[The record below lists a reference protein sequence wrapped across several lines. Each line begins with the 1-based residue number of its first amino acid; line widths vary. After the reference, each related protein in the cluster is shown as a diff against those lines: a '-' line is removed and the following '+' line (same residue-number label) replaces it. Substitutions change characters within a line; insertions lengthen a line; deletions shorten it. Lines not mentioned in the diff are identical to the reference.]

1 MNWETIYR
9 RKVVDAAT
17 AVSYIDSGNLV
28 YVGGGAGAPAVLV
41 DALCARA
48 PELRDVQLIH
58 ILTFIGAPYVEP
70 KYEGSFRSNSLF
82 ISFSVSS
89 R

>member
-17 AVSYIDSGNLV
+17 AVSHIDSGNLV

-41 DALCARA
+41 DALCGRA
-48 PELRDVQLIH
+48 
-58 ILTFIGAPYVEP
+58 
-70 KYEGSFRSNSLF
+70 S
-82 ISFSVSS
+82 
-89 R
+89 